1 MNFRK
6 FSKTVK
12 KKTTNSHINK
22 YRILTTTGC
31 NAKCFYCYE
40 QGIKHYSMNSE
51 TAIKVAEFI
60 INHIGQR
67 NTIQIEW
74 FGGEPL
80 LNIPAIELI
89 TNYIYTNKP
98 DYVSYRSSIITNAS
112 KINETLVSKMS
123 NDWFTT
129 RVQITIDGVGSVYE
143 KIKQLGK
150 GSFEHVIE
158 SIGLLVNNGIQV
170 DIRLN
175 FNNKNIADIENV
187 IKYFSQYPYKDK
199 ITIYAAKIFSSETK
213 RGYFDLENETIYI
226 DNLLHRY
233 GFKSKR
239 SLMPRIFKTSC
250 MATYPGFFTIDP
262 KGTIFKCDRRL
273 LDKNSIAT
281 VYNYSD
287 EIIYKTNWNNLEVAD
302 KCKRCKLY
310 PMCWG
315 GCIYDRLNN
324 IYPCYLTEKIISNNL
339 KLLLEDYKQTQ
350 QNWKYSDCLPGDS
363 Y

>member
-1 MNFRK
+1 MI
-6 FSKTVK
+6 FSKYNFEVSDGDLHLMFNSRTGNCIIISNNEYNNFLSFTSSEENQDNYASLGFYVNENFNEFQEIQQNCK

-175 FNNKNIADIENV
+175 FNNKNTHL
-187 IKYFSQYPYKDK
+187 YTLMYQYQNLCLDTYTK
-199 ITIYAAKIFSSETK
+199 I
-213 RGYFDLENETIYI
+213 
-226 DNLLHRY
+226 
-233 GFKSKR
+233 
-239 SLMPRIFKTSC
+239 
-250 MATYPGFFTIDP
+250 
-262 KGTIFKCDRRL
+262 
-273 LDKNSIAT
+273 
-281 VYNYSD
+281 
-287 EIIYKTNWNNLEVAD
+287 
-302 KCKRCKLY
+302 
-310 PMCWG
+310 
-315 GCIYDRLNN
+315 
-324 IYPCYLTEKIISNNL
+324 
-339 KLLLEDYKQTQ
+339 
-350 QNWKYSDCLPGDS
+350 
-363 Y
+363 